1 MGDSQ
6 RSHFR
11 KESHTKSS
19 KSKMALR
26 YGTNMLLR
34 STMRSSPI
42 PKRCMSQMAFT
53 FAAPNGV
60 FYNAASVKQVDV
72 PSFSGAF
79 GILPNHVPTLAVLKP
94 GVVTVYEDDGS
105 TNKFFVSSGSVSI
118 NEDAS
123 VQILAEEVHKVEDID
138 AAAAKDLVAKAAAKV
153 SAAADETAKAEAQ
166 IELEVGEAL
175 VAASS

>member
-1 MGDSQ
+1 MMSTSAS
-6 RSHFR
+6 RSAAN
-11 KESHTKSS
+11 E
-19 KSKMALR
+19 
-26 YGTNMLLR
+26 
-34 STMRSSPI
+34 
-42 PKRCMSQMAFT
+42 MSFT
-53 FAAPNGV
+53 FGGPNAV

-94 GVVTVYEDDGS
+94 GVVTVYEEDGS

-123 VQILAEEVHKVEDID
+123 VQILAEEVHKVDAID
-138 AAAAKDLVAKAAAKV
+138 AAAAKDLVAKASAKV
-153 SAAADETAKAEAQ
+153 AAAVDEVAKAEAQ

-175 VAASS
+175 VAA